1 MFWKLPLNNKNR
13 IYSIV
18 AFIFL
23 MPFLDY
29 LDVEYSFTRL
39 LCKLLF

>member
-1 MFWKLPLNNKNR
+1 MFWKLPLNNKHR

-39 LCKLLF
+39 LYKLLF